1 MSCMRVHSGFRE
13 FYEREFRAVF
23 RSALL
28 LCRDWA
34 AAEDVTQEAFARALE
49 RWDRLVD
56 KAWAGGGGL
65 RTAINPGKRA
75 LRAPPK
81 PGLPSGQASGLPAR
95 RDPWRARGRS

>member
-56 KAWAGGGGL
+56 KAWAGGGGMS
-65 RTAINPGKRA
+65 TAVKLGKGA
-75 LRAPPK
+75 LRPPPRAAWAPAR
-81 PGLPSGQASGLPAR
+81 GSGLGAR
-95 RDPWRARGRS
+95 PHHWSGGAD